1 MPCPPR
7 FRGYI
12 SRGLGG
18 CKRRLWGKSR
28 ELVIFRDG
36 VAVVSERQAMQT
48 RLEIRGVEVLKGY
61 LDPKAQEAMV
71 GDIRGVAAAAPL
83 FSPETRF
90 GRKMSVA
97 MTSAGKYGWY
107 TDRSGYR
114 YERRHPSGREWPP
127 IPDSVLAV
135 WRDLVSAERLPDC
148 CLVNFYRDG
157 AKMGL
162 HQDRDEADFSWPVLS
177 VSLGD
182 TARFRIGS
190 VERGGSTEAVWL
202 ESGDVCLMGGPARL
216 VHHGIDKV
224 RFGSSSL
231 LSDGGRINL
240 TLRVVD

>member
-1 MPCPPR
+1 MQD
-7 FRGYI
+7 
-12 SRGLGG
+12 
-18 CKRRLWGKSR
+18 RL
-28 ELVIFRDG
+28 V
-36 VAVVSERQAMQT
+36 
-48 RLEIRGVEVLKGY
+48 IRGVELRKGY
-61 LDPKAQEAMV
+61 LSPEAQEAMV
-71 GDIRGVAAAAPL
+71 ADIRRVAAAAPL

-107 TDRSGYR
+107 TDRKGYR
-114 YERRHPSGREWPP
+114 YEPRHPSGVEWPP

-135 WRDLVSAERLPDC
+135 WRDLISAERDPDC
-148 CLVNFYRDG
+148 CLVNFYREG

-177 VSLGD
+177 ISLGD

-190 VERGGSTEAVWL
+190 TERGGTTEAVWL
-202 ESGDVCLMGGPARL
+202 DSGDVCVMGGEARL

-224 RFGSSSL
+224 RFGSSRL

>member
-7 FRGYI
+7 FRAYI
-12 SRGLGG
+12 SRGLRA
-18 CKRRLWGKSR
+18 CKRDRWGKSR

-36 VAVVSERQAMQT
+36 VARVSGRQAMQT

-61 LDPKAQEAMV
+61 LDPEAQAAMV
-71 GDIRGVAAAAPL
+71 ADIRGVAAAAPL

-97 MTSAGKYGWY
+97 MTSAGKYGWF

-114 YERRHPSGREWPP
+114 YERRHPSGRAWPP
-127 IPDSVLAV
+127 IPESVLTV
-135 WRDLVSAERLPDC
+135 WRDVVSTERMPDC
-148 CLVNFYRDG
+148 CLVNFYREG

-182 TARFRIGS
+182 SARFRIGS

-202 ESGDVCLMGGPARL
+202 ESGDVCVMGGDARL
-216 VHHGIDKV
+216 VHHGIDRV